1 MFHLCPVVCP
11 PPVFMYHCQCNHL
24 VYLFCLSSVFP
35 MHTRVFFLGFFFV
48 CSPTVSCVLFFHF
61 TNVWSMSACRNIS
74 LPCCYHF
81 RPLDIQIPS
90 FLVNESKLI
99 QLSLLP
105 SRARVL
111 HLGPEPPMAFYIVTF

>member
-11 PPVFMYHCQCNHL
+11 PPQCLCNTVNVTTL
-24 VYLFCLSSVFP
+24 FIYFVYLLCSLCTP
-35 MHTRVFFLGFFFV
+35 VFFLGFFFV